1 MPRKA
6 LRMMLPLLMLVATA
20 LPLAARQSADAVA
33 EGVQRRVELL
43 RVAGELEIGGAT
55 IRHDPTLAAVYDA
68 RLYTP
73 LWTEAAGA
81 ELAQALQALRDDGLD
96 PEHYNATAISQ
107 LSAMPRTAETA
118 ADLELLRTDAF
129 MRAAYDL
136 RFGKVDRER
145 HQVARDLARPVVG
158 EDAVAAITELILSG
172 RPRAALAGLR
182 PDHFIYRGLVQALAQ
197 LRGVQAVGGWPVV
210 PAGPTLRLG
219 DEDERVPVLRERLV
233 MGGDLDPEDVVT
245 GNRFDE
251 ALDAAVRRFQHRHA
265 LNEDGAVGRA
275 TLAELN
281 VPVEARIDQVR
292 INLERARWF
301 THDLPQ
307 SFVAANIAGAKVY
320 MVRDGDVI
328 FETRAVVGTTYR
340 STPIFTDQMRY
351 LELNPTWTVPPGIVG
366 DILNNIRRDP
376 NYLRTMNMRVLDR
389 SGRPVDPATIDFSQY
404 TARTFPYVFRQEPG
418 PLNALGRIKFMFPNQ
433 YNVYLHDTPSREL
446 FARED
451 RNFSSG
457 CIRVEDPIR
466 LAELILDEPVR
477 WSREAIEAAIAT
489 GQTRTIPLATPFPVL
504 ILYWTAS
511 ADLHG
516 EVHYYRDAYQRDAS
530 LLAALNR
537 AM

>member
-1 MPRKA
+1 
-6 LRMMLPLLMLVATA
+6 
-20 LPLAARQSADAVA
+20 
-33 EGVQRRVELL
+33 
-43 RVAGELEIGGAT
+43 
-55 IRHDPTLAAVYDA
+55 
-68 RLYTP
+68 
-73 LWTEAAGA
+73 
-81 ELAQALQALRDDGLD
+81 
-96 PEHYNATAISQ
+96 
-107 LSAMPRTAETA
+107 
-118 ADLELLRTDAF
+118 
-129 MRAAYDL
+129 
-136 RFGKVDRER
+136 
-145 HQVARDLARPVVG
+145 
-158 EDAVAAITELILSG
+158 
-172 RPRAALAGLR
+172 
-182 PDHFIYRGLVQALAQ
+182 
-197 LRGVQAVGGWPVV
+197 AVGGWPVV